1 MSSKSGSCSKSS
13 DRNVLLTT
21 SQALDV
27 IDSQL
32 DEDSAS
38 DASMSDEERIEFDDS
53 DNDPDWA
60 GSTHDSDDSDSAES
74 AESESEVEAEPEIEA
89 EVREESNASQEE
101 DLLPFIRG
109 RDESKKGANDGQKW
123 FLQPLPRTS
132 RTTRENIF
140 VVPTNKTPNSRGKDT
155 PAEIFDLFLD
165 EKMKKDI
172 VQYTNDE
179 GHLKKG
185 ELYSLFL

>member
-13 DRNVLLTT
+13 DRTILLTT
-21 SQALDV
+21 SQALDA

-38 DASMSDEERIEFDDS
+38 DASMSDEERFEFDDS

-60 GSTHDSDDSDSAES
+60 GSAYGSDDSDSAES
-74 AESESEVEAEPEIEA
+74 AEPESEAEGEREAETVIRA
-89 EVREESNASQEE
+89 ERYVDQEQ
-101 DLLPFIRG
+101 DALPFIRG
-109 RDESKKGANDGQKW
+109 RDVSKEGANDGQKW

-140 VVPTNKTPNSRGKDT
+140 VVPTNKVSNSRGKDT
-155 PAEIFDLFLD
+155 PTEILICFW
-165 EKMKKDI
+165 
-172 VQYTNDE
+172 V
-179 GHLKKG
+179 GR
-185 ELYSLFL
+185 